1 MKLSATQGGSVTAAN
16 SSFLSDGATACLLMK
31 RSKADQLG
39 LRPRAI
45 LRYWLDESICFAS
58 QLR

>member
-1 MKLSATQGGSVTAAN
+1 MKPSATQGGSVTAAN

-45 LRYWLDESICFAS
+45 LRYKHNDCNCFA
-58 QLR
+58 

>member
-1 MKLSATQGGSVTAAN
+1 MKPSATQGGSVTAAN

-39 LRPRAI
+39 LRPRAT
-45 LRYWLDESICFAS
+45 LRYWLDESNCFA
-58 QLR
+58 